1 MKALRAARQ
10 RYGKRDGPTICG
22 FFGANQRQG
31 GSRIGTAYLQVP
43 RYLFFPADSSGLTT
57 SYNASPLPYTVMSL
71 CVLRGLGRS
80 GRPLQTRWGTHAT
93 SAAAVGVRRW
103 TEARRKFHHGQE
115 DTKHAVPP
123 APKLG
128 KLDKFK
134 TYCTYTD
141 PANHANTL
149 QKICVVDAVIQLIF
163 RPHRPHATFP

>member
-1 MKALRAARQ
+1 MASAT
-10 RYGKRDGPTICG
+10 GPQFAG
-22 FFGANQRQG
+22 FFWGQSAPRWEPDRH
-31 GSRIGTAYLQVP
+31 RIPPGTQVP
-43 RYLFFPADSSGLTT
+43 FFPADSSGLTT

-103 TEARRKFHHGQE
+103 TEARRAFHHGQE

-123 APKLG
+123 ASKLG
-128 KLDKFK
+128 KLEKFK

-141 PANHANTL
+141 PANNANTL